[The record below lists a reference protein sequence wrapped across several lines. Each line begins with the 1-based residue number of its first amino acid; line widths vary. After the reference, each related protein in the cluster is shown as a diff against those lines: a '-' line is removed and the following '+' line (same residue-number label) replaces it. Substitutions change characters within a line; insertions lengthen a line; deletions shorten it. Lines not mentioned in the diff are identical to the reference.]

1 MWPRVIQSKWV
12 FIIEWFNPNKFSNSY
27 FFCTKTDTWRLQRF
41 ASWGR
46 ARSANRQEVQ
56 QNIGAWGG
64 GLYWRLYARSRHDGS
79 WFAREIEG
87 NNCRPQLIMITD
99 HKRFWLQTSPFIQ
112 KSGSPW
118 SIAKSFDTSCPVGSF
133 VPREQIPNHE
143 NLELWCK
150 VNNEMRQHGQ
160 TDMMIFK
167 LSYLISYISKYFTLE
182 VGDLILTGTP
192 KGVGQV
198 KSGDLIECGLV
209 DRETKNQLINMQ
221 FTVEWLLSTVGPLLS
236 PSKDTIFKIAKLN

>member
-1 MWPRVIQSKWV
+1 M
-12 FIIEWFNPNKFSNSY
+12 
-27 FFCTKTDTWRLQRF
+27 
-41 ASWGR
+41 
-46 ARSANRQEVQ
+46 
-56 QNIGAWGG
+56 
-64 GLYWRLYARSRHDGS
+64 
-79 WFAREIEG
+79 
-87 NNCRPQLIMITD
+87 
-99 HKRFWLQTSPFIQ
+99 
-112 KSGSPW
+112 
-118 SIAKSFDTSCPVGSF
+118 GSF

-150 VNNEMRQHGQ
+150 VNNELRQQGN

-221 FTVEWLLSTVGPLLS
+221 FTVE
-236 PSKDTIFKIAKLN
+236 